1 MSRLLVLAFALAW
14 LFSGSALANGLPG
27 AEQLGRKLSSGSYLV
42 ILIAAAFVVG
52 TSLWVLIDAKRRG
65 VGLKT
70 IDGLKTL
77 GPWGWFAAS
86 LGVWPLA
93 FPLYLWS
100 RKKQK

>member
-1 MSRLLVLAFALAW
+1 MSRSSIITFALTW
-14 LFSGSALANGLPG
+14 LSAARALAHGPPG
-27 AEQLGRKLSSGSYLV
+27 AEQLGVKLPTGSYLT
-42 ILIAAAFVVG
+42 LIIAGALVAG

-65 VGLKT
+65 AGLKA

-93 FPLYLWS
+93 FPLYLWI